1 MIADEAIRLVEFIR
15 ENDEDRYE
23 YLSSSIEELAS
34 GISDMKRML
43 ELVLD
48 ELEKHGIDIKDRQ
61 EYKDDC
67 LPFWNQKKEVHR
79 MTFLSPYVLPVDQ
92 VVWGVEIHSIPHVI
106 WKLIFWHLIQFW
118 SAFVYLFSLFY
129 SLLPVSATPV
139 ECGKPKWSI
148 FHETGLIV

>member
-61 EYKDDC
+61 EYKTTVTI
-67 LPFWNQKKEVHR
+67 LKSKR
-79 MTFLSPYVLPVDQ
+79 ST
-92 VVWGVEIHSIPHVI
+92 
-106 WKLIFWHLIQFW
+106 
-118 SAFVYLFSLFY
+118 
-129 SLLPVSATPV
+129 
-139 ECGKPKWSI
+139 
-148 FHETGLIV
+148 

>member
-48 ELEKHGIDIKDRQ
+48 ELEKRGLDIQ
-61 EYKDDC
+61 ERHEFKDDC
-67 LPFWNQKKEVHR
+67 LPF
-79 MTFLSPYVLPVDQ
+79 
-92 VVWGVEIHSIPHVI
+92 
-106 WKLIFWHLIQFW
+106 
-118 SAFVYLFSLFY
+118 
-129 SLLPVSATPV
+129 
-139 ECGKPKWSI
+139 
-148 FHETGLIV
+148 

>member
-48 ELEKHGIDIKDRQ
+48 ELRKHGIDIKDRQ
-61 EYKDDC
+61 EFKDGY
-67 LPFWNQKKEVHR
+67 LPF
-79 MTFLSPYVLPVDQ
+79 
-92 VVWGVEIHSIPHVI
+92 
-106 WKLIFWHLIQFW
+106 
-118 SAFVYLFSLFY
+118 
-129 SLLPVSATPV
+129 
-139 ECGKPKWSI
+139 
-148 FHETGLIV
+148 

>member
-48 ELEKHGIDIKDRQ
+48 ELRKQGIDIKDRQ
-61 EYKDDC
+61 EFRQEFKDDY
-67 LPFWNQKKEVHR
+67 LPFWN
-79 MTFLSPYVLPVDQ
+79 
-92 VVWGVEIHSIPHVI
+92 
-106 WKLIFWHLIQFW
+106 
-118 SAFVYLFSLFY
+118 
-129 SLLPVSATPV
+129 
-139 ECGKPKWSI
+139 
-148 FHETGLIV
+148 

>member
-48 ELEKHGIDIKDRQ
+48 ELGKQGIDIKDRQ
-61 EYKDDC
+61 EFRQEFKDDY
-67 LPFWNQKKEVHR
+67 LPF
-79 MTFLSPYVLPVDQ
+79 
-92 VVWGVEIHSIPHVI
+92 
-106 WKLIFWHLIQFW
+106 
-118 SAFVYLFSLFY
+118 
-129 SLLPVSATPV
+129 
-139 ECGKPKWSI
+139 
-148 FHETGLIV
+148 

>member
-48 ELEKHGIDIKDRQ
+48 ELEKRGIDIKDRQ
-61 EYKDDC
+61 EFKDDC
-67 LPFWNQKKEVHR
+67 FPFWNQKR
-79 MTFLSPYVLPVDQ
+79 ST
-92 VVWGVEIHSIPHVI
+92 
-106 WKLIFWHLIQFW
+106 
-118 SAFVYLFSLFY
+118 
-129 SLLPVSATPV
+129 
-139 ECGKPKWSI
+139 
-148 FHETGLIV
+148 

>member
-48 ELEKHGIDIKDRQ
+48 ELRKQGIDIKDRQ
-61 EYKDDC
+61 EFRQEFKDDY
-67 LPFWNQKKEVHR
+67 LPF
-79 MTFLSPYVLPVDQ
+79 
-92 VVWGVEIHSIPHVI
+92 
-106 WKLIFWHLIQFW
+106 
-118 SAFVYLFSLFY
+118 
-129 SLLPVSATPV
+129 
-139 ECGKPKWSI
+139 
-148 FHETGLIV
+148 

>member
-34 GISDMKRML
+34 GISGMKRML

-61 EYKDDC
+61 
-67 LPFWNQKKEVHR
+67 FAF
-79 MTFLSPYVLPVDQ
+79 TFFQ
-92 VVWGVEIHSIPHVI
+92 IPPHGGHT
-106 WKLIFWHLIQFW
+106 WCSTK
-118 SAFVYLFSLFY
+118 S
-129 SLLPVSATPV
+129 
-139 ECGKPKWSI
+139 
-148 FHETGLIV
+148 

>member
-48 ELEKHGIDIKDRQ
+48 ELRKHGIDIKDRQ
-61 EYKDDC
+61 EFRQEFKDDY
-67 LPFWNQKKEVHR
+67 LPF
-79 MTFLSPYVLPVDQ
+79 
-92 VVWGVEIHSIPHVI
+92 
-106 WKLIFWHLIQFW
+106 
-118 SAFVYLFSLFY
+118 
-129 SLLPVSATPV
+129 
-139 ECGKPKWSI
+139 
-148 FHETGLIV
+148 